1 MAKRYY
7 TVSFHNGGR
16 KEDTKD
22 TKGNGKAVKFQA
34 NREHNIRDEE
44 YCKNQ
49 EHIGFKREPDQ
60 TDEDW
65 AKRYEEWT
73 KIHVLF
79 DEKPEEAYE
88 RIFGEA
94 IKEYDAKQTRSDRK
108 IKNGKNYYEKLKK
121 SKNKVPVYEF
131 IITLGNKDNLPD
143 NPEEVRQIYI
153 EALND
158 FKKRNPNLEVIGAYY
173 HDDETRD
180 DGKGGRIQGAPHI
193 HVDYIPVA
201 RNRWQKFQD
210 EQNKKENPVT
220 KAVNKI
226 KGTETKKRIRVN
238 GMDVEN
244 SLTEALAGQGFTSK
258 EMDPSAI
265 ERKFGIHLNEKHF
278 KDPERQAQYEEFMQ
292 ERVDEKGIKT
302 RLVTAQM
309 QWIKN
314 ERDCLI
320 RLFEKHGYKI
330 KNPGEHRPHL
340 ETQDYIE
347 SKDMNLQEKNLELYN
362 ELSSK
367 LDFVGSEEKE
377 LSEKKNALDER
388 EASLNAK
395 EDSLNKKETEL
406 KEWNEVLESKANIVE
421 VSESQLEEAKNI
433 NEENKAVFAQ
443 IEEKEKNIGLI
454 KEELYS
460 DVRAEVDNEYR
471 SKFKALSDKEEEQK
485 KKDEELKEQKDK
497 QEETERLQKAKADE
511 LTLREAAVVA
521 LEQYKKSLEEREK
534 AVQER
539 EDAASADEKTNKEK
553 ETDLKKREDALIKDK
568 KDLETSKNLFNKKLQ
583 EKTDE
588 ITGKENFLNELKEN
602 YDLRM
607 AEINDWAI
615 AGDAIQNI
623 EPEKWF
629 EKEYKEA
636 IKNKLPLP
644 KFIKLVGD
652 GIKGFIANLKKSYDT
667 LLHGH
672 KNYYNDSQGNI
683 VCEYSFGCQ
692 DFTDMLLETPVE
704 NIKLAITECE
714 EKGKKTFSEMAQDDN
729 SGFFDLSF
737 FEKHFKKAKEI
748 KRDIE
753 RTIDRE
759 RERNMGR

>member
-1 MAKRYY
+1 MAKQYY

-22 TKGNGKAVKFQA
+22 TKGNRKAVKFQA

-60 TDEDW
+60 TDEEW

-158 FKKRNPNLEVIGAYY
+158 FEKRNPNLEVIGAYY

-278 KDPERQAQYEEFMQ
+278 KDPERQAQYEAFMQ

-362 ELSSK
+362 ELSAK
-367 LDFVGSEEKE
+367 IDFVGSEEKE

-388 EASLNAK
+388 EASLNSK
-395 EDSLNKKETEL
+395 EDSLNQKETEL

-421 VSESQLEEAKNI
+421 EAESQLEEAKNI

-454 KEELYS
+454 KEELYP
-460 DVRAEVDNEYR
+460 DVRAEVDTEYR
-471 SKFKALSDKEEEQK
+471 SKFKALSEKEEEQK
-485 KKDEELKEQKDK
+485 KKDDELKKQKDE
-497 QEETERLQKAKADE
+497 QEETKRLQEAKADE
-511 LTLREAAVVA
+511 LTLREAAVTA
-521 LEQYKKSLEEREK
+521 LEQYKKSLEDREK
-534 AVQER
+534 AV
-539 EDAASADEKTNKEK
+539 
-553 ETDLKKREDALIKDK
+553 KKREDSALSVENSNKTKADELQAWADTLKGNQEKLDKAISKFMEDCNKTNEFYEGQQKIIDDFNSDYEAKVEEYNEKSEYVEEWKPLCDLIKGEETNPDAFVDK
-568 KDLETSKNLFNKKLQ
+568 EREKLRKK
-583 EKTDE
+583 E
-588 ITGKENFLNELKEN
+588 I
-602 YDLRM
+602 
-607 AEINDWAI
+607 
-615 AGDAIQNI
+615 DATT
-623 EPEKWF
+623 F
-629 EKEYKEA
+629 FGR
-636 IKNKLPLP
+636 IKN
-644 KFIKLVGD
+644 
-652 GIKGFIANLKKSYDT
+652 GIKGYILKTKEAYDEKIRNLKKQFFGYDT
-667 LLHGH
+667 
-672 KNYYNDSQGNI
+672 D
-683 VCEYSFGCQ
+683 
-692 DFTDMLLETPVE
+692 D
-704 NIKLAITECE
+704 
-714 EKGKKTFSEMAQDDN
+714 EKGISVHTY
-729 SGFFDLSF
+729 G
-737 FEKHFKKAKEI
+737 AKEI
-748 KRDIE
+748 ETMFVGQTDSKTFRQIADDMDAKNAKNYKEMYDMDRTILTRHFEYARKLE
-753 RTIDRE
+753 RTQVH
-759 RERNMGR
+759 GY

>member
-1 MAKRYY
+1 MAKQYY

-34 NREHNIRDEE
+34 NREHNIRDED

-49 EHIGFKREPDQ
+49 EHIGFKREPEQ

-88 RIFGEA
+88 RIFGKA
-94 IKEYDAKQTRSDRK
+94 IEEYDAKQTRSDRK

-153 EALND
+153 EALNE

-278 KDPERQAQYEEFMQ
+278 KDPERQAQYEEFMK

-320 RLFEKHGYKI
+320 RLFERHGYKI
-330 KNPGEHRPHL
+330 RNPGEHRPHL

-367 LDFVGSEEKE
+367 MDFVESEEKE
-377 LSEKKNALDER
+377 LSERENALDER

-395 EDSLNKKETEL
+395 ETEL
-406 KEWNEVLESKANIVE
+406 KEWNEVLETKANIVE
-421 VSESQLEEAKNI
+421 VAENQLEEAKNI
-433 NEENKAVFAQ
+433 NDENKAVFAQ
-443 IEEKEKNIGLI
+443 IEEKEKNIKLI

-460 DVRAEVDNEYR
+460 DVRAEVDNKYR
-471 SKFKALSDKEEEQK
+471 TKFKALSEKEEEQK
-485 KKDEELKEQKDK
+485 KKDDELKKQKDE
-497 QEETERLQKAKADE
+497 QEETKRLQEAKADE
-511 LTLREAAVVA
+511 LTLREAAVTA
-521 LEQYKKSLEEREK
+521 LEQYKKSLED
-534 AVQER
+534 R
-539 EDAASADEKTNKEK
+539 EDAVKKREDSASADEKANEEKAGELQTWADTLKGNQDKLDGAILKFMEEREEANKFYEGQQKIIDDFNKNYNEK
-553 ETDLKKREDALIKDK
+553 SEYIEEWKPLYDLIKGQ
-568 KDLETSKNLFNKKLQ
+568 ETNP
-583 EKTDE
+583 
-588 ITGKENFLNELKEN
+588 
-602 YDLRM
+602 
-607 AEINDWAI
+607 
-615 AGDAIQNI
+615 DA
-623 EPEKWF
+623 F
-629 EKEYKEA
+629 VDKEYEKISKKEIGVKTFLA
-636 IKNKLPLP
+636 NIKK
-644 KFIKLVGD
+644 
-652 GIKGFIANLKKSYDT
+652 GIKGFIVNTKKAYDAKIKKLKNRLSGYNTYDEKGMSVHEYGAAEIET
-667 LLHGH
+667 MFLGQTDSKTFRQIADDMDAKGA
-672 KNYYNDSQGNI
+672 KNYKEMYDMDRYI
-683 VCEYSFGCQ
+683 LTRHFEYAK
-692 DFTDMLLETPVE
+692 
-704 NIKLAITECE
+704 KL
-714 EKGKKTFSEMAQDDN
+714 
-729 SGFFDLSF
+729 
-737 FEKHFKKAKEI
+737 
-748 KRDIE
+748 E
-753 RTIDRE
+753 RTLE
-759 RERNMGR
+759 RGI